1 MLMRGTSSI
10 SLLGSPRNGR
20 HGPLTLVAPSSNII
34 EHSFLPCQGLPTHVG
49 VMSRLFGEK
58 LLALRLRHSLTQ
70 VQLAQRIQIKQA
82 HISNV
87 EGGQRLPSLEFVL
100 AVSRA
105 FQVSV
110 DYLLRDDVATDTIDN
125 HPAPH
130 PAPTQAQAAGDFGE
144 KLYHLRVAN
153 KLTQD
158 ELAQKLGLSSRGYVS
173 NLESGRKQPSLELV
187 PRIADFFGVT
197 TDYLLRDD
205 IPVEPPAAPEQ

>member
-1 MLMRGTSSI
+1 
-10 SLLGSPRNGR
+10 
-20 HGPLTLVAPSSNII
+20 
-34 EHSFLPCQGLPTHVG
+34 
-49 VMSRLFGEK
+49 MSRLFGEK

-70 VQLAQRIQIKQA
+70 VQLAQRIHIKQA

-110 DYLLRDDVATDTIDN
+110 DYLLRDDVATDAIDS

-130 PAPTQAQAAGDFGE
+130 PAPTQAQAAGDFGR
-144 KLYHLRVAN
+144 KLYHLRVAH

-187 PRIADFFGVT
+187 PRIADLFGVT

-205 IPVEPPAAPEQ
+205 VAVEGIDAQGE